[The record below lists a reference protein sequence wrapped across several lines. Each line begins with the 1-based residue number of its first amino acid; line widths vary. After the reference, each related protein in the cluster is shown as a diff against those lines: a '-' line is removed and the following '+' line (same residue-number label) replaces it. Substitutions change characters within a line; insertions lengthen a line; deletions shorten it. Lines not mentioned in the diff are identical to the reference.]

1 MAVKLA
7 DVTSFDKKVPTLFF
21 DKKHKKGP
29 RYLIM
34 YKSKAYAVAEKA
46 AASLSN
52 FNVKAAKCGFGL
64 EKLVKRNVGRV
75 WQDAA
80 GYCSSDKV
88 AVAMEPKAA
97 FVSKFSINEKFEFLE
112 DLVTMTLAPK
122 SEVFSMI
129 VTGEGGL
136 GKTHTVR
143 KMLRENR
150 RVEDSDYK
158 MISGFATPKALYRLM
173 YENLDKTLVF
183 DDCDSV
189 FKDPDSANLL
199 KAALDDK
206 KVRRVS
212 WLSERIDEELP
223 NEFDFTGRVIFIS
236 NIPMDNFP
244 STIKSRSM
252 MIDLTMTMADKIER
266 MRKIVFEDD
275 FLPDFDLE
283 VKCEALDFLIEKA
296 DDAKDLNLRTLGKV
310 AKIRNGATR
319 NWKNM
324 AEYMLEGD

>member
-1 MAVKLA
+1 
-7 DVTSFDKKVPTLFF
+7 
-21 DKKHKKGP
+21 
-29 RYLIM
+29 M
-34 YKSKAYAVAEKA
+34 YKGKAYSLA
-46 AASLSN
+46 AKPAGTLSN
-52 FNVKAAKCGFGL
+52 FYIKSTKMGWDFP
-64 EKLVKRNVGRV
+64 KLKKSNAGSV
-75 WQDAA
+75 WIDAA
-80 GYCSSDKV
+80 GYTSENSSPV
-88 AVAMEPKAA
+88 ATVEPKAV
-97 FVSKFSINEKFEFLE
+97 FVSKFTINEKFEFLE
-112 DLVTMTLAPK
+112 DLVAMTLAPK

-143 KMLRENR
+143 KVLRDNR

-158 MISGFATPKALYRLM
+158 MVSGFTTPKALYRLM

-212 WLSERIDEELP
+212 WLSEKADDELP
-223 NEFDFTGRVIFIS
+223 KEFDFTGRVIFIS
-236 NIPMDNFP
+236 NIKMENFP

-252 MIDLTMTMADKIER
+252 MIDLTMTLADKIER

-275 FLPDFDLE
+275 FLPDFDIE
-283 VKCEALDFLIEKA
+283 TKCDALDFLIEKA
-296 DDAKDLNLRTLGKV
+296 EDAVDLNLRTLGKI
-310 AKIRNGATR
+310 AKIRNGAK
-319 NWKNM
+319 NWRKM